1 MMSTM
6 LYLSIALAAFLIAGI
21 AVMPAAHAQAQ
32 PSGKKSLDVA
42 IDPEWSDGGN
52 AKFKVSFYNPGT
64 TTLHQHQDYDVAI
77 IQNGNE
83 VFRASKAT
91 NQPVLHNVE
100 GTLTVPYKFTQNGP
114 YTVEVDVL
122 GLGLPPVPI
131 APEHTDLS
139 ISVTPEFPVS
149 ILGAVAAAVMAG
161 AIVVA
166 RMKMFTRVV

>member
-1 MMSTM
+1 MMYTT
-6 LYLSIALAAFLIAGI
+6 LYLSIALAALLIAGI
-21 AVMPAAHAQAQ
+21 AAIPAAHAQTTAS
-32 PSGKKSLDVA
+32 PGKKSLDVA
-42 IDPEWSDGGN
+42 VEPEWSDGGN
-52 AKFKVSFYNPGT
+52 AKFKISFFNPGT

-77 IQNGNE
+77 LQNGNE

-114 YTVEVDVL
+114 YTVRVDLL

-139 ISVTPEFPVS
+139 VSVTPEFPLS

-161 AIVVA
+161 TVVVA
-166 RMKMFTRVV
+166 RMKMIKV